1 MDFNLTEEQEL
12 IQKTARDFAMDHL
25 RPGVIERDEK
35 AEFPK
40 DQIKMMGELG
50 FLGMMIPEKYGGAG
64 MDTISY
70 CLAMEEI
77 AKADASA
84 AVVMSVNN
92 SLVCQL
98 LYKYGNEDQKQKY
111 LTKLASGKLLGAFSL
126 SEPQSGSD
134 ASNMRTF
141 ANVKVTIISSMAPK
155 IW

>member
-1 MDFNLTEEQEL
+1 MDFNLTEEQQL
-12 IQKTARDFAMDHL
+12 IQKTARDFSMDHL

-98 LYKYGNEDQKQKY
+98 LYKYGNEDKKQKY
-111 LTKLASGKLLGAFSL
+111 
-126 SEPQSGSD
+126 
-134 ASNMRTF
+134 
-141 ANVKVTIISSMAPK
+141 
-155 IW
+155 

>member
-1 MDFNLTEEQEL
+1 MDFNLTEEQQL
-12 IQKTARDFAMDHL
+12 ILKTAREFANDQL
-25 RPGVIERDEK
+25 RPGVIDRDEK

-40 DQIKMMGELG
+40 EQIKMMGELG
-50 FLGMMIPEKYGGAG
+50 FMGMMIPEEYGGAG

-98 LYKYGNEDQKQKY
+98 LYKFGTEEQDRK
-111 LTKLASGKLLGAFSL
+111 S
-126 SEPQSGSD
+126 
-134 ASNMRTF
+134 
-141 ANVKVTIISSMAPK
+141 VV
-155 IW
+155 